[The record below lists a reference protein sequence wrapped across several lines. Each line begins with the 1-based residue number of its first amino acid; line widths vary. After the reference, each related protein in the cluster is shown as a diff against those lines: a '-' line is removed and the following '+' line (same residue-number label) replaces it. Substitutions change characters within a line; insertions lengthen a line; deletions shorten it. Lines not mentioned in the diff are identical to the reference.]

1 MPNDAAQIDA
11 LARWTGDAHRLQQ
24 ILVTNPEQL
33 YGFKP
38 VTLDE

>member
-1 MPNDAAQIDA
+1 MPNDAAQINA

-33 YGFKP
+33 YGFNP